1 MTELNKQFRAIV
13 TGDVKNIRPGNELF
27 MDAVMASAKGYAEFY
42 QRVITGRMNRAME
55 EDPELKG
62 GRKAAQDTLQQQTN
76 FLAGIES
83 NTRQMVDIQRMIL
96 GGGNLAAMGVT
107 AVELSDMRAGG
118 GSRAEGMILG
128 GMRMMLME
136 MNSSL
141 GRRRGFGGT

>member
-1 MTELNKQFRAIV
+1 MAAAQGYIRFYGQTMIGRA
-13 TGDVKNIRPGNELF
+13 
-27 MDAVMASAKGYAEFY
+27 S
-42 QRVITGRMNRAME
+42 RMME
-55 EDPELKG
+55 EDPALKG
-62 GRKAAQDTLQQQTN
+62 GQEAAKQTVNQQTQY
-76 FLAGIES
+76 LAGIES

-96 GGGNLAAMGVT
+96 GGGNMAAMGVT